1 MAQTTPPSMT
11 PAPSPAPQ
19 RNDRATFSGR
29 VDAFVT
35 WLAAAISEFSALAT
49 NVYNNAVDAYNSATS
64 AATQAGNALTQA
76 NNAAASATSAAATAN
91 AAAWNAGTAYAL
103 NVCAISQVDFRTYR
117 RKVAGTTATDPAND
131 STNWTP
137 VVPAAVGLGG
147 AAITGNTTLTVA
159 SPGAMTITPTGFGLG
174 ATMPDATTCS
184 KGTGLFSAFN
194 AGDFD
199 FAFSNKAGTKLGFL
213 LARGAALL
221 GLSDNSTLA
230 GSWLAQGLSRL
241 GVTASYKNN
250 TLTNSGSI
258 QKIVQ
263 IDATRQ
269 FILFGGT
276 TVYGIVYDSSQA
288 NPWGSV
294 LTIRTGAANDQCNAV
309 LSAAA
314 QILVISCDA
323 TTGIVAVTITLT
335 GGTGATLNSGTKATA
350 ALASNNSTLSVDLVA
365 VGTGFAF
372 GYSRTG
378 SIIGVRGIS
387 ISGTTPTIGAEQS
400 LTPASGVAPF
410 LFVSGSTLRAVAI
423 SATAL
428 ACKPFTISGAVLT
441 PGTEASVVTSA
452 NIFRC
457 FMNGNGNIVAQYL
470 NTTPQVTIF
479 KLTGTV
485 EAASTVQL
493 SNSVVWTA
501 IASTDYAAISA
512 SKTCFLIATTTSYSV
527 NILTD
532 TAGTASVGAEYT
544 FAAGSI
550 ASVCAAPV
558 SGNTA
563 RFVVSATNSDGFQV
577 QIDCSGASPSLS
589 GMYNYGTI
597 TSGTYNYPQAT
608 DSRGRRANATVYSN
622 GSVCS
627 VSSSLPSY
635 VMTAG
640 GSSFSNP
647 PISVST
653 NNAIADPINA
663 AAIWVC
669 PVTANT
675 SFYKIEVVL

>member
-1 MAQTTPPSMT
+1 MT

-19 RNDRATFSGR
+19 RNDRATFSTR

-35 WLAAAISEFSALAT
+35 WLANAIAEFSALAT
-49 NVYNNAVDAYNSATS
+49 NVYNNAVDAFNSATS

-76 NNAAASATSAAATAN
+76 NNAAASAAAAVATAN
-91 AAAWNAGTAYAL
+91 ASAWVNGNTYAL
-103 NVCAISQVDFRTYR
+103 NVNAISQVDFKTYR
-117 RKVAGTTATDPAND
+117 KKTASSVTTIDPAND
-131 STNWTP
+131 STNWTA
-137 VVPAAVGLGG
+137 VVPAASGLGG

-159 SPGAMTITPTGFGLG
+159 SAGAMTVTPTGFGLG
-174 ATMPDATTCS
+174 ATLPDATTLS
-184 KGTGLFSAFN
+184 KGTGLFSASN

-213 LARGAALL
+213 LARASALFS
-221 GLSDNSTLA
+221 LSDNSTLA

-241 GVTASYKNN
+241 GITAAYKNN
-250 TLTNSGSI
+250 TLTNSGGI

-276 TVYGIVYDSSQA
+276 TLYGIVYDSSQA
-288 NPWGSV
+288 SPWGSV
-294 LTIRTGAANDQCNAV
+294 LTIRTGAANAV
-309 LSAAA
+309 YTAALSSAS
-314 QILVISCDA
+314 QILVISCDT
-323 TTGIVAVTITLT
+323 TTGVEAVTITLT

-350 ALASNNSTLSVDLVA
+350 ALASNISALSPDLVA
-365 VGTGFAF
+365 FGTGFAF
-372 GYSRTG
+372 GYARTG
-378 SIIGVRGIS
+378 SIVGVRGIS
-387 ISGTTPTIGAEQS
+387 ISGTTPTIGAEQA
-400 LTPASGVAPF
+400 LTPASGIAPW

-441 PGTEASVVTSA
+441 PGTEVSVVTSSTLLRA
-452 NIFRC
+452 

-470 NTTPQVTIF
+470 NTTPQATIF

-493 SNSVVWTA
+493 SNSVVWTT
-501 IASTDYAAISA
+501 ITSTDYASISA
-512 SKTCFLIATTTSYSV
+512 SKTCFFLAATTSYSI

-532 TAGTASVGAEYT
+532 TAGTASVGTEYT
-544 FAAGSI
+544 FSAGTV
-550 ASVCAAPV
+550 ATACAAPV

-563 RFVVSATNSDGFQV
+563 RFVVSTSNSDNFQM
-577 QIDCSGASPSLS
+577 QIDCSGASPSFS
-589 GMYNYGTI
+589 AMYNYGTVA
-597 TSGTYNYPQAT
+597 SGTYNYPQASN
-608 DSRGRRANATVYSN
+608 SRGVRANSTVYSN
-622 GSVCS
+622 GGVSN
-627 VSSSLPSY
+627 VSSTTPSY

-647 PISVST
+647 PVSVSV
-653 NNAIADPINA
+653 NNAIIDPTNA

-675 SFYKIEVVL
+675 SFYKIEAVL